1 MNVHPATA
9 VRSARRS
16 SRPGSTTIVVAVAW
30 AGSIVSL
37 AVGLH
42 LAPTSGPNAPDLAG
56 VVASG
61 LAVLSP
67 VTVGAILV
75 MRLPR
80 NPIGWLLLL
89 SGLSLAVNLGASGL
103 VGYAVDDF
111 PGGTAWT
118 DWIALLAQVTF
129 LPFVIGLGLYVP
141 LLYPSGGLPSP
152 RWRPVAFLGLA
163 AITCG
168 TVKNLLLPFPPG
180 TYPPTVT
187 NPLAVSGAAADLVA
201 VLDAVTTFIGV
212 IALPLVAAS
221 LVTRYR
227 RALGIERQQLKWLA
241 FVAAIVVPA
250 LVVGIVLSSETSG
263 PMGAIS
269 TVAWLVG
276 LFGFGL
282 LPVAIGVAVLRYR
295 LYEIDRLISRT
306 IAYAT
311 VTGVLVV
318 VFGGV
323 ILLSQAILDPV
334 TGGNTIAVA
343 ASTLAVAAL
352 FQPLRRKVQVRVDR
366 RFNRARYDAER
377 TVAAFAGRL
386 RSEVD
391 LGQLKAEIAL
401 TVATSVQPTSVSLW
415 LRG

>member
-1 MNVHPATA
+1 M
-9 VRSARRS
+9 
-16 SRPGSTTIVVAVAW
+16 RPT
-30 AGSIVSL
+30 
-37 AVGLH
+37 
-42 LAPTSGPNAPDLAG
+42 
-56 VVASG
+56 
-61 LAVLSP
+61 
-67 VTVGAILV
+67 
-75 MRLPR
+75 
-80 NPIGWLLLL
+80 
-89 SGLSLAVNLGASGL
+89 
-103 VGYAVDDF
+103 
-111 PGGTAWT
+111 
-118 DWIALLAQVTF
+118 
-129 LPFVIGLGLYVP
+129 
-141 LLYPSGGLPSP
+141 
-152 RWRPVAFLGLA
+152 
-163 AITCG
+163 
-168 TVKNLLLPFPPG
+168 
-180 TYPPTVT
+180 
-187 NPLAVSGAAADLVA
+187 
-201 VLDAVTTFIGV
+201 
-212 IALPLVAAS
+212 
-221 LVTRYR
+221 
-227 RALGIERQQLKWLA
+227 
-241 FVAAIVVPA
+241 
-250 LVVGIVLSSETSG
+250 
-263 PMGAIS
+263 
-269 TVAWLVG
+269 WLVG